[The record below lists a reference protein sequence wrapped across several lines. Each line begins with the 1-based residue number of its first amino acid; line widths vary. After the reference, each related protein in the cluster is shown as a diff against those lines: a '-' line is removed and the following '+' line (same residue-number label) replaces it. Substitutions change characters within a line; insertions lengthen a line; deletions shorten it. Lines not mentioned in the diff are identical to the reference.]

1 MEDYS
6 LNPCNTIAIDGP
18 AATGKSS
25 VGLKLANR
33 LGFFFLD
40 TGLMYRAV
48 TWAALTRGFD
58 INDESKISKL
68 AANLEIIIK
77 QPSKNDGRVN
87 DIVVDGVDVS
97 RKIIEQE
104 VNDKVSQLSKYK
116 GVRKSLTVQQQK
128 IANNSKIVMVGR
140 DIGTVVLPNADIK
153 IFLKASLT
161 ERTKRRYKEE
171 LCRGGN
177 PNYKE
182 IFDNIEKRDLI
193 DSTRAIAPL
202 VPAKDAIIINTDN
215 KSIDQ
220 VVDEILSKID
230 Q

>member
-6 LNPCNTIAIDGP
+6 LNSCNTIAIDGP

-40 TGLMYRAV
+40 TGVMYRAV
-48 TWAALTRGFD
+48 TWAALTRGLD
-58 INDESKISKL
+58 INDESKISQL

-77 QPSKNDGRVN
+77 QPSKSDGRIN
-87 DIVVDGVDVS
+87 DIVVDGVDIT
-97 RKIIEQE
+97 RKILKQE
-104 VNDKVSQLSKYK
+104 VNDNVSQLSKYK

-140 DIGTVVLPNADIK
+140 DIGTVVLPNADLK
-153 IFLKASLT
+153 IFLKASLA
-161 ERTKRRYKEE
+161 ERAKRRYQEE
-171 LCRGGN
+171 ISRGGIPDYN
-177 PNYKE
+177 E
-182 IFDNIEKRDLI
+182 IFDNIEKRDLT

-202 VPAKDAIIINTDN
+202 IPAKDAILIDTDN

-220 VVDEILSKID
+220 VVDEIISKIG
-230 Q
+230 